1 MDWDCFA
8 TAFNGRALIPMK
20 RLLYLCILLSSL
32 ICENLRGQSV
42 PTPEIAVAITNS
54 TQVAVTITNA
64 VSYAN
69 YELYHRTLLDPAYPW
84 ALFSVGSL
92 GQSNFVADMGIE
104 NIGFY
109 QVAVGSDWDGDGIP
123 NSQDGDPSNA
133 SVGRLTITIDSPLTG
148 TVFN

>member
-1 MDWDCFA
+1 
-8 TAFNGRALIPMK
+8 MK
-20 RLLYLCILLSSL
+20 KLLYVCILLSSFVCCA
-32 ICENLRGQSV
+32 IRAQSV

-54 TQVAVTITNA
+54 TQVAVTITNG
-64 VSYAN
+64 VSFAN

-84 ALFSVGSL
+84 TLMSVGSL
-92 GQSNFVADMGIE
+92 GQSNFIADMGVE
-104 NIGFY
+104 NLGFY

-123 NSQDGDPSNA
+123 NSQDGDPSNP